1 MPISG
6 LNRRAFVATAGATA
20 AWSLT
25 PRAEGE
31 ESSRKIGIPVYDG
44 ADLLDM
50 SGPYEM
56 FHWAGFDID
65 VLAASPGPKLTG
77 SGFSFLVHKGFAE
90 ARTYDAIWVPGGG
103 PAALAGIIDDPAR
116 AYLNFLIEQAP
127 RTRIMCSVCNG
138 AMLLAAAGLLD
149 GYRATTHWEFTSCF
163 PQHFT
168 KVQVAPGH
176 PRFVHDRDRL
186 TAGGVASGLD
196 AALKL
201 IELLGGTKLAQRVQ
215 QDTQYYPDPPVRS
228 EIPLTPANCSI
239 PMSAG
244 GSSRS
249 PT

>member
-1 MPISG
+1 MPGSG

-25 PRAEGE
+25 TRAQAGE
-31 ESSRKIGIPVYDG
+31 PSITIGIPAYEG

-50 SGPYEM
+50 TGPYEM
-56 FHWAGFDID
+56 FNWAGFEID
-65 VLAASPGPKLTG
+65 VLAVSPGPKLSG
-77 SGFSFLVHKGFAE
+77 SGFSFLVHKGFGE
-90 ARTYDAIWVPGGG
+90 ARTYDAIWVPGGQ

-116 AYLNFLIEQAP
+116 SYLNFLTEQAS

-149 GYRATTHWEFTSCF
+149 GYQATTHWAFTSCF
-163 PQHFT
+163 LQRFP
-168 KVQVAPGH
+168 KVQVAPSR
-176 PRFVHDRDRL
+176 PRFVHDRNRL

-201 IELLGGTKLAQRVQ
+201 IELLGNTKLAQRVQ
-215 QDTQYYPDPPVRS
+215 QDTQYYPDPPVSS
-228 EIPLTPANCSI
+228 EIPPTPADCSI
-239 PMSAG
+239 PLSAG
-244 GSSRS
+244 MSSRS